1 MFRGVSLIVAV
12 VAGVLL
18 VPAAR
23 TAEPAVLKPGEK
35 FEGETS
41 VQKLSFTYDTYTWN
55 AHFAD
60 VPIVLKA
67 GQSIAIS
74 ATVPGKD
81 RKVSLILVDP
91 SDKAIAYSKAAG
103 TKAVQLV
110 HEEVNANGKYK
121 IVVHS
126 DYTGPF
132 TLQANVSTD
141 DELGIKVLE
150 ERIKQ
155 LEAELAE
162 TRAKLKAKQ
171 DK

>member
-1 MFRGVSLIVAV
+1 MLRIVSRIVAV

-18 VPAAR
+18 ATAVGADQPA
-23 TAEPAVLKPGEK
+23 EFKPGEK

-41 VQKLSFTYDTYTWN
+41 LTELSFSYAGNTWN
-55 AHFAD
+55 AHVAD
-60 VPIVLKA
+60 VPVVLKA
-67 GQSIAIS
+67 GQSICLS

-91 SDKAIAYSKAAG
+91 SGTAIAYTRTPG
-103 TKAVQLV
+103 TKTVHLV

-126 DYTGPF
+126 NLTGPF
-132 TLQANVSTD
+132 TLQATVSTD
-141 DELGIKVLE
+141 DELGVKALE

-162 TRAKLKAKQ
+162 LRAKLKAKQ
-171 DK
+171 DE